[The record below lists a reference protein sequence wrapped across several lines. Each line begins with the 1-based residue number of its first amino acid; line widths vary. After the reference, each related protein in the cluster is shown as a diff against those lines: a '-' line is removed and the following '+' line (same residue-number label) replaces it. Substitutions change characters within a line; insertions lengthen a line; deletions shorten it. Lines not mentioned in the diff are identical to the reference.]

1 MNRGICVFIAVL
13 GVGLSSF
20 QSLPYPTSPIEDDTR
35 NIAQDFCKLKG
46 AVYIEEVANFANY
59 RVFVEEVEAFAQL
72 KVFKEE
78 AETFATEAGYW
89 YFTDVRG
96 FADFTIYIEDV
107 KGFADFSI
115 AYTEY
120 RSSAGC
126 N

>member
-1 MNRGICVFIAVL
+1 MKNSIWIIGMAIGSLFFV
-13 GVGLSSF
+13 SF
-20 QSLPYPTSPIEDDTR
+20 SPVTPPTNTLQ
-35 NIAQDFCKLKG
+35 QDYCQLKG
-46 AVYIEEVANFANY
+46 AVYIETVANFADY
-59 RVFVEEVEAFAQL
+59 RVFVEEVEAFAQMAI
-72 KVFKEE
+72 FKEE
-78 AETFATEAGYW
+78 AETFASEPGYW

-96 FADFTIYIEDV
+96 FADFTIFVEDV